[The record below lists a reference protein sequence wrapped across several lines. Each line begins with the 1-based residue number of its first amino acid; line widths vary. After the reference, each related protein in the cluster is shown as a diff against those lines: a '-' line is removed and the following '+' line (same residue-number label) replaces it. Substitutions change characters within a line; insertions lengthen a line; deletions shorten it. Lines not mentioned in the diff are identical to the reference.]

1 MVLFLNDIGTGEV
14 VLILVFIL
22 IFFGSKSIPGLART
36 MGRTIRQIKDASNDL
51 QSEIKKSTNELKGE
65 LNLKEIIDDTASDVR
80 RPLDQ
85 YAADIED
92 VMKRKPVDS
101 LPKQKTIESAPTTAL
116 PSTEDDSVAQIPSTP
131 EVPKIPEA
139 PKVEKIEPIKPSAP
153 NKENGDKPEEE

>member
-36 MGRTIRQIKDASNDL
+36 LGRTIRQIKDASADL
-51 QSEIKKSTNELKGE
+51 QSEIKKSSQELKGD
-65 LNLKEIIDDTASDVR
+65 LNLQELIDDTKRDIQ

-92 VMKRKPVDS
+92 VMKRKPIHSHPQQRINPTAPEKQSDS
-101 LPKQKTIESAPTTAL
+101 IEPGPTPTTPPA
-116 PSTEDDSVAQIPSTP
+116 S
-131 EVPKIPEA
+131 
-139 PKVEKIEPIKPSAP
+139 KPS
-153 NKENGDKPEEE
+153 PEKNTSIPPKSSDTPK